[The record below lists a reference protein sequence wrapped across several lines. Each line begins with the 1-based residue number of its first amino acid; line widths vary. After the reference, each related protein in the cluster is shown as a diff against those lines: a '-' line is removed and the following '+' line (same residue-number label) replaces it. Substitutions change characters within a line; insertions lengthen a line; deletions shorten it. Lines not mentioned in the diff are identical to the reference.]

1 MKTDKLALLQ
11 EHLAYSFKNEDWL
24 QQALTHRSYVNE
36 SREKTT
42 QDNERLE
49 FLGDAV
55 LDLVICQ
62 ALMNRF
68 PKSPEGD
75 LSKMKAKIVSE
86 QSLAEIAKQLNLG
99 VFLFLGKGEERT
111 QGSEKPSLL
120 ANAFEALIAAI
131 YLDAGLEPAREFIL
145 KHFENELTDLTPGE
159 ISFDYKTALQ
169 EYSQKAFGTLPVY
182 RVMSETGPDHQK
194 EFEIETVVNG
204 KQCGIGT
211 GKNKKTA
218 EQKSA
223 RKALIFLKKE
233 GLEKK
238 V

>member
-1 MKTDKLALLQ
+1 MKTNKLSLLQ
-11 EHLAYSFKNEDWL
+11 ENLGYSFENEDWL

-62 ALMNRF
+62 ALMDRF
-68 PKSPEGD
+68 PKSLEGD

-99 VFLFLGKGEERT
+99 AFLFLGKGEERT

-131 YLDAGLEPAREFIL
+131 YLDTGLESARRVIL
-145 KHFENELTDLTPGE
+145 YHFENSLTALTPGE

-169 EYSQKAFGTLPVY
+169 EYSQKTFASLPVY

-194 EFEIETVVNG
+194 RFEVETIVGG

-211 GKNKKTA
+211 GKSKKAA

-223 RKALIFLKKE
+223 KEALVFLKRE
-233 GLEKK
+233 EA
-238 V
+238 